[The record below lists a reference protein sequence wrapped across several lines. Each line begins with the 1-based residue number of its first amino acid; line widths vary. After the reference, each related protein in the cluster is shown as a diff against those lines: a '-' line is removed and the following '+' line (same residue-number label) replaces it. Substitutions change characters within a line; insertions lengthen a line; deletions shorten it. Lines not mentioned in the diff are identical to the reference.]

1 MADSDLPLILEPDEL
16 ERRLGRPGLLV
27 VDLGAAS
34 THARQHVPGAVHLDY
49 ARIVAPRPPVGGLL
63 PDDRR
68 IGEVLSSIGM
78 TARSHVI
85 AYDDE
90 GGAKACRLL
99 WTLDVIGHRGF
110 SLLNG
115 GLQAWV
121 GEGHRTESGVA
132 APARGDYRVT
142 GRTEAAVDA
151 AYVLAHLD
159 DPSVVVLDTRS
170 PAEFSG
176 ADRRAA
182 RGGHIP
188 GAVNLEWT
196 LAVDRTR
203 NLRLRPDAE
212 LRALFAALG
221 VTPDKEVVTHCQTH
235 HRSSHTYIALRAL
248 GYPRVRAYAGSWSEW
263 GNDPSLPIEA

>member
-1 MADSDLPLILEPDEL
+1 MISVPRSPTGQCARSSRLLSPWVTIRPVSIRLARGTSRRGALRAGIRGDAPPPECGRTSRRVAAVACRSDSAILESSWGRPAATAAIEDLAMADSDLPLILEPDEL

-78 TARSHVI
+78 TARSHVV

-99 WTLDVIGHRGF
+99 WTLDVIGHRGA

-151 AYVLAHLD
+151 AY
-159 DPSVVVLDTRS
+159 
-170 PAEFSG
+170 
-176 ADRRAA
+176 
-182 RGGHIP
+182 
-188 GAVNLEWT
+188 
-196 LAVDRTR
+196 
-203 NLRLRPDAE
+203 
-212 LRALFAALG
+212 
-221 VTPDKEVVTHCQTH
+221 
-235 HRSSHTYIALRAL
+235 
-248 GYPRVRAYAGSWSEW
+248 
-263 GNDPSLPIEA
+263 